1 MRIDK
6 RNKEFE
12 FVQVPAIL
20 RALDCLKIS
29 TNDISKALGIHVNRV
44 SEWRMRK
51 REIPAHLQICFAYLL
66 KYVYRNYKLQIDND
80 LTVPAAER
88 KIFDSI
94 FHFCETA
101 IRNTIE
107 RIQLETDPA
116 DLRRIADLADH
127 HLFHKSKIFGVA
139 AAAGG
144 SDGTLCG
151 PRVSA
156 DDDGAGFVVPFEPTK
171 KSTGATIQR
180 RGNFFQVDKNGSID
194 FCGLN

>member
-29 TNDISKALGIHVNRV
+29 TNDISKALGIHVNRI

-101 IRNTIE
+101 IKNTLE
-107 RIQLETDPA
+107 RLQLETDPA

-144 SDGTLCG
+144 SQNFCG
-151 PRVSA
+151 KRVSA
-156 DDDGAGFVVPFEPTK
+156 DDDGVDFIKPFGAK
-171 KSTGATIQR
+171 KSNGANVR